1 MSENDSILIIS
12 QNLFFLPRVQNVAEP
27 LGCDVRQIRTE
38 AEYVEAFEQQ
48 APALVLV
55 DLEGDPDTWH
65 GIVENT
71 RSKPDVKTRIIAY
84 GPHSDTEGFA
94 KATALGCDAVLSK
107 GQFTRDLPKI
117 IETRGALN
125 PS

>member
-1 MSENDSILIIS
+1 MPQNDSILIIS

-38 AEYVEAFEQQ
+38 AEYNDAFEKQ

-55 DLEGDPDTWH
+55 DLEGDAETWPN
-65 GIVENT
+65 IVEST
-71 RSKPDVKTRIIAY
+71 RSKPDGSTHIVAY

-94 KATALGCDAVLSK
+94 KAKALGCDAVLSK

-125 PS
+125 LS